1 MRLHR
6 ALSRC
11 LQIAGLVI
19 GLAALVLQICI
30 TVPASMAAGRSFVGS
45 QVFYFGAYSQSQN
58 GLRPS
63 RWASAREMPISLS

>member
-1 MRLHR
+1 MRR
-6 ALSRC
+6 FA
-11 LQIAGLVI
+11 QVAGLGI

-30 TVPASMAAGRSFVGS
+30 TVQASMAAGRSFVGS
-45 QVFYFGAYSQSQN
+45 LVFYFSAYSQSQN